1 MAHGNGGI
9 QMTEINP
16 LLTLDVIELR
26 DRLASGAVRAV
37 EYVEACLA
45 RIAEVEPQV
54 QAWAWLDGDHA
65 LAQARALDIRRQSG
79 APIGPLHGLPV
90 GLKDVI
96 DTAKI
101 PTSNGT
107 VLDEGR
113 VPEEDAV
120 LVSRLK
126 AAGAI
131 IMGKT
136 VSTELAFM
144 HPSKTRNPHN
154 PEHTPGGSSA
164 GSAAAVAAAM
174 VPLAV
179 GTQTGGSVIRPASF
193 CGVVGFKPTFG
204 AIARTGVLSQSPTL
218 DTIGVFS
225 NSVNGAALVAE
236 SLFGYDPKDPAT
248 TPSPAPRLLEIAK
261 SDPLVTPMFAFVR
274 PPQFEEVADEETV
287 MAFQEITG
295 MLGDQCFEAP
305 LPKAFDDANALRARI
320 NFAEMAKDY
329 YDYEKRGRAQL
340 SPEILE
346 AIDKGNDIKARD
358 YLAALDW
365 RTVLNAGLEEVFNR
379 CDVIITPAATG
390 PAPKNLQTTGNPIFN
405 GLWTFCGT
413 PAVTIP
419 LLWSQNGMPMGI
431 QLVGRVG
438 DDARLMRTANWLKK
452 FLKNQ
457 EDA

>member
-1 MAHGNGGI
+1 MRN
-9 QMTEINP
+9 INP

-37 EYVEACLA
+37 EYVEACLE
-45 RIAEVEPQV
+45 RIAEVEPEV
-54 QAWAWLDGDHA
+54 QAWAWLDSDHA
-65 LAQARALDIRRQSG
+65 IAQARALDARRQAG

-101 PTSNGT
+101 PTANGT

-113 VPEEDAV
+113 VPTEDAV

-174 VPLAV
+174 IPLAV

-193 CGVVGFKPTFG
+193 CGVVGFKPSFG

-218 DTIGVFS
+218 DTIGVFA
-225 NSVNGAALVAE
+225 NSINGAAMVAE
-236 SLFGYDPKDPAT
+236 CLFGYDAGDPAT
-248 TPSPAPRLLEIAK
+248 RPSPTPRLLDIAQT
-261 SDPLVTPMFAFVR
+261 DPHVTPTLAFVR
-274 PPQFEEVADEETV
+274 PPQFEAMADEETV
-287 MAFQEITG
+287 QAFSEITS
-295 MLGDQCFEAP
+295 MLGEKCFEAP
-305 LPKAFDDANALRARI
+305 LPNAFEDAAALRARI

-329 YDYEKRGRAQL
+329 YAYEKRGRDQL
-340 SPEILE
+340 SPEICE
-346 AIDKGNDIKARD
+346 AIDKGNDVKARD

-365 RTVLNAGLEEVFNR
+365 RKVLNAGLDEVFKR
-379 CDVIITPAATG
+379 CDAIITPAATG
-390 PAPKNLQTTGNPIFN
+390 PAPANLQTTGNPIFN

-419 LLWSQNGMPMGI
+419 LLWSQNGMPMGV

-438 DDARLMRTANWLKK
+438 DDARLMRTANWLKT
-452 FLKNQ
+452 FLGNQ
-457 EDA
+457 GDA

>member
-1 MAHGNGGI
+1 MSNI
-9 QMTEINP
+9 DP

-54 QAWAWLDGDHA
+54 QAWVWLDGDHA
-65 LAQARALDIRRQSG
+65 LAQARALDMRRQSG
-79 APIGPLHGLPV
+79 AAIGPLHGLPV

-101 PTSNGT
+101 PTANGT
-107 VLDEGR
+107 PLDAGR

-218 DTIGVFS
+218 DTIGVFA
-225 NSVNGAALVAE
+225 NSINGAAMVAE
-236 SLFGYDPKDPAT
+236 SLFGYDAQDLAT
-248 TPSPAPRLLEIAK
+248 TPSPTPRLLEIAQ

-274 PPQFEEVADEETV
+274 PPQFDEVADEETV
-287 MAFQEITG
+287 MAFGEITG
-295 MLGDQCFEAP
+295 MLGDQCFETP

-329 YDYEKRGRAQL
+329 YGYEKRGRDQL
-340 SPEILE
+340 SPEIRE
-346 AIDKGNDIKARD
+346 AIDKGNDVTARD

-365 RTVLNAGLEEVFNR
+365 RKVLNAGLDEVFNR
-379 CDVIITPAATG
+379 CDAIITPAAPG
-390 PAPKNLQTTGNPIFN
+390 AAPANLNTTGNPIFN

-413 PAVTIP
+413 PALTIP
-419 LLWSQNGMPMGI
+419 LLWSENGMPIGV

-438 DDARLMRTANWLKK
+438 DDARLMRTANWLNT
-452 FLKNQ
+452 FLKSQ

>member
-1 MAHGNGGI
+1 MSD
-9 QMTEINP
+9 INP
-16 LLTLDVIELR
+16 LLTLDVVELR

-45 RIAEVEPQV
+45 RIAEVEPKV
-54 QAWAWLDGDHA
+54 QAWAWLDSDHA
-65 LAQARALDIRRQSG
+65 ITQARALDARRQSG

-101 PTSNGT
+101 PTENGT
-107 VLDEGR
+107 VLDKGR

-154 PEHTPGGSSA
+154 PDHTPGGSSA

-193 CGVVGFKPTFG
+193 CGVVGFKPSFG

-218 DTIGVFS
+218 DTIGVFA
-225 NSVNGAALVAE
+225 NSINGAAMVAE
-236 SLFGYDPKDPAT
+236 SLFGFDAGDPAT
-248 TPSPAPRLLEIAK
+248 VPSPTPRLLDVAT

-274 PPQFEEVADEETV
+274 PPQFDEVADAETV
-287 MAFQEITG
+287 AAFGEITG

-305 LPKAFDDANALRARI
+305 LPRAFEDANALRARI

-329 YDYEKRGRAQL
+329 YSYEKRGRDQL
-340 SPEILE
+340 SPEIRE
-346 AIDKGNDIKARD
+346 AIDKGNDVKARD

-365 RTVLNAGLEEVFNR
+365 RKVLNAGLDEVFKR
-379 CDVIITPAATG
+379 CDVIITPAAPG
-390 PAPKNLQTTGNPIFN
+390 PAPANLQTTGNPIFN

-419 LLWSQNGMPMGI
+419 LLWSQGGMPMGI

-438 DDARLMRTANWLKK
+438 DDARLMRTANWLKSH
-452 FLKNQ
+452 LSSQ
-457 EDA
+457 ENA

>member
-1 MAHGNGGI
+1 MSD
-9 QMTEINP
+9 INP
-16 LLTLDVIELR
+16 LMTLDVVELR

-45 RIAEVEPQV
+45 RIAEVEPTV

-65 LAQARALDIRRQSG
+65 LAQARALDARRQSG

-101 PTSNGT
+101 PTANGT
-107 VLDEGR
+107 PIDEGR
-113 VPEEDAV
+113 VPDEDAV

-136 VSTELAFM
+136 ASTELAFL

-154 PEHTPGGSSA
+154 PDHTPGGSSA

-179 GTQTGGSVIRPASF
+179 GTQTGGSVIRPASY

-218 DTIGVFS
+218 DTIGVFA
-225 NSVNGAALVAE
+225 NSINGAAMVAE
-236 SLFGYDPKDPAT
+236 SLFGYDARDNAT
-248 TPSPAPRLLEIAK
+248 TPSPTPRLLELAQSK
-261 SDPLVTPMFAFVR
+261 PLVTPMFAFVR
-274 PPQFEEVADEETV
+274 PPQFEEMADEETV
-287 MAFQEITG
+287 MAFQEITSA
-295 MLGDQCFEAP
+295 LGDQCFEAA
-305 LPKAFDDANALRARI
+305 LPNAFDDANALRARI

-329 YDYEKRGRAQL
+329 YGYEKRGRDQL

-365 RTVLNAGLEEVFNR
+365 RKVLNAGLEEVFKR
-379 CDVIITPAATG
+379 CDAIITPAATG
-390 PAPKNLQTTGNPIFN
+390 PAPDNLKTTGNPIFN

-419 LLWSQNGMPMGI
+419 LLWSQNGMPMGV

-438 DDARLMRTANWLKK
+438 DDARLMRTANWLKT
-452 FLKNQ
+452 FLNDQ
-457 EDA
+457 GDA

>member
-1 MAHGNGGI
+1 MSN
-9 QMTEINP
+9 INP
-16 LLTLDVIELR
+16 LLTLDIIELR

-45 RIAEVEPQV
+45 RIAEIEPQV
-54 QAWAWLDGDHA
+54 QAWAWLDSDHA
-65 LAQARALDIRRQSG
+65 IAQARALDARRQSG

-96 DTAKI
+96 DTAGI
-101 PTSNGT
+101 PTANGT
-107 VLDEGR
+107 VLDNGR
-113 VPEEDAV
+113 VPEDDAV

-154 PEHTPGGSSA
+154 PDHTPGGSSA

-179 GTQTGGSVIRPASF
+179 GTQTGGSIIRPASF

-218 DTIGVFS
+218 DTIGVFA
-225 NSVNGAALVAE
+225 NSINGAAMVAE
-236 SLFGYDPKDPAT
+236 TLFGYDANDPAT
-248 TPSPAPRLLEIAK
+248 SLNPTPRLLDIAK
-261 SDPLVTPMFAFVR
+261 SDPLVTPMFSFVR
-274 PPQFEEVADEETV
+274 PPQFDDVADEETI

-295 MLGDQCFEAP
+295 MLGDQCFESS
-305 LPKAFDDANALRARI
+305 LPRAFDDANVLRARI

-329 YDYEKRGRAQL
+329 YAYEKRGRDQL
-340 SPEILE
+340 SPQILE
-346 AIDKGNDIKARD
+346 AIDKGNDVKARD

-365 RTVLNAGLEEVFNR
+365 RKVLNAGLNEVFNR
-379 CDVIITPAATG
+379 CDAIITPAAPG
-390 PAPKNLQTTGNPIFN
+390 PAPADLQTTGNPIFN

-419 LLWSQNGMPMGI
+419 LLWSQNGMPMGV
-431 QLVGRVG
+431 QVVGRVG
-438 DDARLMRTANWLKK
+438 DDARLLRSANWLKS
-452 FLKNQ
+452 FLNTQ
-457 EDA
+457 GNDA

>member
-1 MAHGNGGI
+1 MS
-9 QMTEINP
+9 EINP
-16 LLTLDVIELR
+16 LLTLDVVDLR

-45 RIAEVEPQV
+45 RIAEIEPQV
-54 QAWAWLDGDHA
+54 QAWAWLDSDHA
-65 LAQARALDIRRQSG
+65 IAQARALDARRQSG

-107 VLDEGR
+107 PLDAGR

-154 PEHTPGGSSA
+154 PDHTPGGSSA

-179 GTQTGGSVIRPASF
+179 GTQTGGSVIRPAAF

-204 AIARTGVLSQSPTL
+204 AIARTGVLSQSPSL
-218 DTIGVFS
+218 DTIGVFA

-236 SLFGYDPKDPAT
+236 SLFGHDAGDPAT
-248 TPSPAPRLLEIAK
+248 TPSPTPRLFDVAK
-261 SDPLVTPMFAFVR
+261 GKPLVTPMFGFVR
-274 PPQFEEVADEETV
+274 PPQFDDVADEETV
-287 MAFQEITG
+287 MAFREVTG
-295 MLGDQCFEAP
+295 MLGDQCFEVP
-305 LPKAFDDANALRARI
+305 LPKAFDDAASLRAQI
-320 NFAEMAKDY
+320 NFAEMAKDFY
-329 YDYEKRGRAQL
+329 AYEKRGRDQL
-340 SPEILE
+340 SPEIVE
-346 AIDKGNDIKARD
+346 AIDKGNDVKARD

-365 RTVLNAGLEEVFNR
+365 RKVLNAGLDEVFNR
-379 CDVIITPAATG
+379 CDAIITPATPG
-390 PAPKNLQTTGNPIFN
+390 PAPANLQTTGNPIFN
-405 GLWTFCGT
+405 GLWTYCGT

-419 LLWSQNGMPMGI
+419 VLWAQNGMPMGI

-438 DDARLMRTANWLKK
+438 DDARLMRTANWLKT
-452 FLKNQ
+452 FLNSQ
-457 EDA
+457 EAA

>member
-1 MAHGNGGI
+1 MSK
-9 QMTEINP
+9 INP

-45 RIAEVEPQV
+45 RIAEIEPQV
-54 QAWAWLDGDHA
+54 QAWAWLDSDHA
-65 LAQARALDIRRQSG
+65 IAQARALDARRQSG

-96 DTAKI
+96 DTARI

-107 VLDEGR
+107 VLDSGR

-154 PEHTPGGSSA
+154 PDHTPGGSSA
-164 GSAAAVAAAM
+164 GSAAAVGAGM

-179 GTQTGGSVIRPASF
+179 GTQTGGSIIRPASF

-204 AIARTGVLSQSPTL
+204 AIARTGVLSQSPSL
-218 DTIGVFS
+218 DTIGVFA
-225 NSVNGAALVAE
+225 NSVNGAAMVAE
-236 SLFGYDPKDPAT
+236 TLFGYDAHDPAT
-248 TPSPAPRLLEIAK
+248 TPSPTPRLLDTAK

-274 PPQFEEVADEETV
+274 PPQFEDLADEETV
-287 MAFQEITG
+287 LAFEEITK

-305 LPKAFDDANALRARI
+305 LPKAFDDASALRARI

-329 YDYEKRGRAQL
+329 YAYEKRGRDQL
-340 SPEILE
+340 SSEILE
-346 AIDKGNDIKARD
+346 AIDKGNDVKARD

-365 RTVLNAGLEEVFNR
+365 RKVLNAGLKEVFAR
-379 CDVIITPAATG
+379 CDAIITPAAPG
-390 PAPKNLQTTGNPIFN
+390 PAPADLNTTGNAIFN

-413 PAVTIP
+413 PAITIP
-419 LLWSQNGMPMGI
+419 LLWSQSGMPMGI
-431 QLVGRVG
+431 QLVGKIG
-438 DDARLMRTANWLKK
+438 DDARLLRTANWLKTY
-452 FLKNQ
+452 LSTQ
-457 EDA
+457 GET

>member
-1 MAHGNGGI
+1 MSN
-9 QMTEINP
+9 INP
-16 LLTLDVIELR
+16 LLMLDVVELR

-37 EYVEACLA
+37 EYVEACLD
-45 RIAEVEPQV
+45 RIAEIEPQV
-54 QAWAWLDGDHA
+54 QAWAWLDSDHA
-65 LAQARALDIRRQSG
+65 IAQARALDARRQSG

-101 PTSNGT
+101 PSENGT
-107 VLDEGR
+107 VLDKGR
-113 VPEEDAV
+113 VPEDDAV

-154 PEHTPGGSSA
+154 PSHTPGGSSS

-204 AIARTGVLSQSPTL
+204 AIARTGVLSQSPSL
-218 DTIGVFS
+218 DTIGVFA
-225 NSVNGAALVAE
+225 NSINGAAMVAE
-236 SLFGYDPKDPAT
+236 SLFGHDAGDPAT
-248 TPSPAPRLLEIAK
+248 VPSPTPRLLDVAK
-261 SDPLVTPMFAFVR
+261 SDPLVTPMLAFVR
-274 PPQFEEVADEETV
+274 PPQFDEVADEETV
-287 MAFQEITG
+287 MAFREITAL
-295 MLGDQCFEAP
+295 LGDQCFEAP
-305 LPKAFDDANALRARI
+305 LPKAFDDANALRKQI
-320 NFAEMAKDY
+320 NFAEMAKHFY
-329 YDYEKRGRAQL
+329 GYEKRGRDHL
-340 SPEILE
+340 SPEIVA
-346 AIDKGNDIKARD
+346 AIDEGKDIKARD

-365 RTVLNAGLEEVFNR
+365 RKVLNAGLEEVFNR
-379 CDVIITPAATG
+379 CDAIITPAAPG
-390 PAPKNLQTTGNPIFN
+390 PAPDNLQTTGNPIFN

-419 LLWSQNGMPMGI
+419 LLWSQNNMPMGV

-438 DDARLMRTANWLKK
+438 DDARLMRTANWLKSH
-452 FLKNQ
+452 LGGQ
-457 EDA
+457 ENA

>member
-1 MAHGNGGI
+1 MSD
-9 QMTEINP
+9 INP
-16 LLTLDVIELR
+16 LLTLDVVELR

-45 RIAEVEPQV
+45 RIAEVEPKV
-54 QAWAWLDGDHA
+54 QAWAWLDSDHA
-65 LAQARALDIRRQSG
+65 ITQARALDARRQSG

-101 PTSNGT
+101 PTENGT
-107 VLDEGR
+107 VLDKGR

-154 PEHTPGGSSA
+154 PDHTPGGSSA

-218 DTIGVFS
+218 DTIGVFA
-225 NSVNGAALVAE
+225 NSINGAAMVAE
-236 SLFGYDPKDPAT
+236 SLFGFDAGDRAT
-248 TPSPAPRLLEIAK
+248 VPSPTPRLLDVAT

-274 PPQFEEVADEETV
+274 PPQFDEVADAETV
-287 MAFQEITG
+287 AAFGEITG

-305 LPKAFDDANALRARI
+305 LPRAFDDANALRARI

-329 YDYEKRGRAQL
+329 YSYEKRGRDQL
-340 SPEILE
+340 SPEIRE
-346 AIDKGNDIKARD
+346 AIDKGNDVKARD

-365 RTVLNAGLEEVFNR
+365 RKVLNAGLDEVFKR
-379 CDVIITPAATG
+379 CDVIITPAAPG
-390 PAPKNLQTTGNPIFN
+390 PAPANLQTTGNPIFN

-419 LLWSQNGMPMGI
+419 LLWSQGGMPMGI

-438 DDARLMRTANWLKK
+438 DDARLMRTANWLKSH
-452 FLKNQ
+452 LSSQ
-457 EDA
+457 ENA

>member
-1 MAHGNGGI
+1 MSSIH
-9 QMTEINP
+9 P
-16 LLTLDVIELR
+16 LLTLDVVELR

-65 LAQARALDIRRQSG
+65 LAQARALDARRQSG

-107 VLDEGR
+107 PLDEGR

-218 DTIGVFS
+218 DTIGVFA
-225 NSVNGAALVAE
+225 NSINGAAMVAE
-236 SLFGYDPKDPAT
+236 SLFGYDVKDPAT
-248 TPSPAPRLLEIAK
+248 TPSPTPRLLDIAK

-274 PPQFEEVADEETV
+274 PPQFEEVADEESIL
-287 MAFQEITG
+287 AFGEITS
-295 MLGDQCFEAP
+295 MLGDQCFETP
-305 LPKAFDDANALRARI
+305 LPKAFDDAASLRARI

-329 YDYEKRGRAQL
+329 YGYEKRGRDQL

-346 AIDKGNDIKARD
+346 AIDKGNDVKARD

-365 RTVLNAGLEEVFNR
+365 RKVLNAGLDEVFKR
-379 CDVIITPAATG
+379 CDVIITPAAPG
-390 PAPKNLQTTGNPIFN
+390 PAPANLQTTGNPIFN

-419 LLWSQNGMPMGI
+419 LLWSQGGMPMGI

-438 DDARLMRTANWLKK
+438 DDARLMRTANWLKSH
-452 FLKNQ
+452 LSSQ
-457 EDA
+457 ENA

>member
-1 MAHGNGGI
+1 MSN
-9 QMTEINP
+9 INP
-16 LLTLDVIELR
+16 LLTLDVVELR

-37 EYVEACLA
+37 EYVEACLE

-54 QAWAWLDGDHA
+54 QAWAWLDSDHA
-65 LAQARALDIRRQSG
+65 IAQARALDARRQSG

-101 PTSNGT
+101 PTANGT

-113 VPEEDAV
+113 VPEDDAA

-126 AAGAI
+126 GAGAI

-218 DTIGVFS
+218 DTIGVFA
-225 NSVNGAALVAE
+225 NSINGAAMVAE
-236 SLFGYDPKDPAT
+236 SLFGYDAGDLAT
-248 TPSPAPRLLEIAK
+248 EPGPMPRLLDTAK
-261 SDPLVTPMFAFVR
+261 AEPGVKPTFAFVR
-274 PPQFEEVADEETV
+274 PPQFEEVADEET
-287 MAFQEITG
+287 MTAFQEITG

-305 LPKAFDDANALRARI
+305 LPKAFDDAAALRARI

-329 YDYEKRGRAQL
+329 YAYEKRGRDKL

-346 AIDKGNDIKARD
+346 AIDQGNDIKARD

-365 RTVLNAGLEEVFNR
+365 RKVLNSGLEEVFKR
-379 CDVIITPAATG
+379 CDAIITPSAPG
-390 PAPKNLQTTGNPIFN
+390 PAPANLQTTGNPIFN

-419 LLWSQNGMPMGI
+419 LLWSQNGMPMGV

-438 DDARLMRTANWLKK
+438 DDARLMRTANWLQT
-452 FLKNQ
+452 FLSQK

>member
-1 MAHGNGGI
+1 MSN
-9 QMTEINP
+9 INP
-16 LLTLDVIELR
+16 LLTLDVVELR

-45 RIAEVEPQV
+45 RIAEIEPKV
-54 QAWAWLDGDHA
+54 QAWAWLDSDHA
-65 LAQARALDIRRQSG
+65 IAQARALDARRQSG

-101 PTSNGT
+101 PTENGT
-107 VLDEGR
+107 VLDKGR

-154 PEHTPGGSSA
+154 PDHTPGGSSA

-204 AIARTGVLSQSPTL
+204 AIARTGVLSQSPSL
-218 DTIGVFS
+218 DTIGVFA
-225 NSVNGAALVAE
+225 NSITGAAMVAE
-236 SLFGYDPKDPAT
+236 SLFGYDAGDPAT
-248 TPSPAPRLLEIAK
+248 EPSPTPRLVDIAK

-274 PPQFEEVADEETV
+274 PPQFDEVADKETI
-287 MAFQEITG
+287 MAFREITE

-305 LPKAFDDANALRARI
+305 LPKAFEDANALRARI

-329 YDYEKRGRAQL
+329 YAYEKRGRDHL

-365 RTVLNAGLEEVFNR
+365 RKVLNAGLEEVFNR
-379 CDVIITPAATG
+379 CDAIITPAATG
-390 PAPKNLQTTGNPIFN
+390 PAPANHQTTGNPIFN

-419 LLWSQNGMPMGI
+419 LLWSEGGMPMGV
-431 QLVGRVG
+431 QLVGRIG
-438 DDARLMRTANWLKK
+438 DDARLMRTANWLKSH
-452 FLKNQ
+452 LSSQ
-457 EDA
+457 ENA

>member
-1 MAHGNGGI
+1 MSNI
-9 QMTEINP
+9 DP

-65 LAQARALDIRRQSG
+65 LAQARALDMRRQSG
-79 APIGPLHGLPV
+79 AAIGPLHGLPV

-101 PTSNGT
+101 PTANGT
-107 VLDEGR
+107 PLDAGR

-218 DTIGVFS
+218 DTIGVFA
-225 NSVNGAALVAE
+225 NSINGAAMVAE
-236 SLFGYDPKDPAT
+236 SLFGYDAQDLAT
-248 TPSPAPRLLEIAK
+248 TPSPTPRLLEIAQ

-274 PPQFEEVADEETV
+274 PPQFDEVADEETV
-287 MAFQEITG
+287 MAFGEITG
-295 MLGDQCFEAP
+295 MLGDQCFETP

-329 YDYEKRGRAQL
+329 YGYEKRGRDQL
-340 SPEILE
+340 SPEIRE
-346 AIDKGNDIKARD
+346 AIDKGNDVTARD

-365 RTVLNAGLEEVFNR
+365 RKVLNAGLDEVFNR
-379 CDVIITPAATG
+379 CDAIITPAAPG
-390 PAPKNLQTTGNPIFN
+390 AAPANLNTTGNPIFN

-413 PAVTIP
+413 PALTIP
-419 LLWSQNGMPMGI
+419 LLWSENGMPIGV

-438 DDARLMRTANWLKK
+438 DDARLMRTANWLNT
-452 FLKNQ
+452 FLKSQ

>member
-1 MAHGNGGI
+1 MSD
-9 QMTEINP
+9 INP
-16 LLTLDVIELR
+16 LLTLDVVELR

-45 RIAEVEPQV
+45 RIAEVEPKV
-54 QAWAWLDGDHA
+54 QAWAWLDSDHA
-65 LAQARALDIRRQSG
+65 ITQARALDARRQSG

-101 PTSNGT
+101 PTENGT
-107 VLDEGR
+107 VLDKGR

-154 PEHTPGGSSA
+154 PDHTPGGSSA

-193 CGVVGFKPTFG
+193 CGVVGFKPSFG

-218 DTIGVFS
+218 DTIGVFA
-225 NSVNGAALVAE
+225 NSINGAAMVAE
-236 SLFGYDPKDPAT
+236 SLFGFDAGDPAT
-248 TPSPAPRLLEIAK
+248 VPSPTPRLLDVAT

-274 PPQFEEVADEETV
+274 PPQFDEVADAETV
-287 MAFQEITG
+287 AAFGEITG

-305 LPKAFDDANALRARI
+305 LPRAFDDANALRARI

-329 YDYEKRGRAQL
+329 YSYEKRGRDQL
-340 SPEILE
+340 SPEIRE
-346 AIDKGNDIKARD
+346 AIDKGNDVKARD

-365 RTVLNAGLEEVFNR
+365 RKVLNAGLDEVFKR
-379 CDVIITPAATG
+379 CDVIITPAAPG
-390 PAPKNLQTTGNPIFN
+390 PAPANLQTTGNPIFN

-419 LLWSQNGMPMGI
+419 LLWSQGGMPMGI

-438 DDARLMRTANWLKK
+438 DDARLMRTANWLKSH
-452 FLKNQ
+452 LSSQ
-457 EDA
+457 ENA